1 MRGAAPTDRVR
12 AAPTHNLD
20 IDSYSLADVLDL
32 FSLSSAAVSPETLKQ
47 ARHKVNMMHPDKSRL
62 SADYYIFYR
71 KALAVLT
78 EMYEEQSRAGA
89 GAVAAPAPY
98 TPDAP
103 RGKGGDAGADAAVAE
118 AIAKIPAK
126 DFAKTFNRLFDDNM
140 RAPPDAEV
148 NGWFTSEEAGSVARE
163 LGAASAAPK
172 NMGAALD
179 RVRAYGGGLALYR
192 GVQTLSSLSGSGAGS
207 FHEQSDADAYVCSD
221 PFSSLKYDDLRRV
234 HRDQTV
240 FSVSERDLDGR
251 QQFAS
256 VDEYAR
262 SRDAAPAEAMSKMD
276 AEAFLASSDARSVA
290 EMRERQFRSSKKS
303 AEYAKKTGV
312 VQAAFRLL
320 GI

>member
-1 MRGAAPTDRVR
+1 MKGPTDRVR

-32 FSLSSAAVSPETLKQ
+32 FSLSSATVSPETLRQ

-78 EMYEEQSRAGA
+78 EMHDEQSRAGE
-89 GAVAAPAPY
+89 GSVAAPGPY

-103 RGKGGDAGADAAVAE
+103 RPRGGGDAGADAAVAE
-118 AIAKIPAK
+118 AIAKIPTK

-140 RAPPDAEV
+140 RALPEKEA
-148 NGWFTSEEAGSVARE
+148 NSWFTSEDAGSVARE
-163 LGAASAAPK
+163 LGASSVAPK
-172 NMGAALD
+172 NMGAAID
-179 RVRAYGGGLALYR
+179 RVRANGGGLALYR
-192 GVQTLSSLSGSGAGS
+192 GVQTLSSLSGSGAGN

-240 FSVSERDLDGR
+240 FSVSERDLDR
-251 QQFAS
+251 TRQFAS
-256 VDEYAR
+256 VDAYTR
-262 SRDAAPAEAMSKMD
+262 SRDAEPVEAMSKAD
-276 AEAFLASSDARSVA
+276 AHAFLASDDARSAA

-303 AEYAKKTGV
+303 AEYAKKTGLV
-312 VQAAFRLL
+312 EAAFRLL
-320 GI
+320 GR